1 MKKVN
6 IAPGV
11 HHSILAALTFRAQAI
26 TTSEKLYD
34 VIFDDMVI
42 KEKLQYDGAR
52 DTIDGTENVGDMGKS
67 QYVANHAGVFM
78 VRRLVGNWKQPVGY
92 FLTSGPMSSWSWKT
106 VFLNVETNCKW
117 LACWWWC
124 DQGSNNRSMMTEL
137 GISVTDL
144 TFEVNNEK
152 LHALFDPPHKYQVQ
166 L

>member
-1 MKKVN
+1 MLYLTLLTNIRYNFKKS
-6 IAPGV
+6 G
-11 HHSILAALTFRAQAI
+11 F
-26 TTSEKLYD
+26 
-34 VIFDDMVI
+34 
-42 KEKLQYDGAR
+42 
-52 DTIDGTENVGDMGKS
+52 VGE
-67 QYVANHAGVFM
+67 
-78 VRRLVGNWKQPVGY
+78 GNEISWEHVERFYEIEKQPVGY